1 MITNKE
7 LKYIKTLHN
16 KKGRKETGKFIA
28 EGVRLLEEA
37 VKSKFYP
44 EKLYYCDFVL
54 SERADSVLKIFKKKP
69 GISIEEI
76 SKSQLE
82 TITQTEE
89 PQGIVAVFKTPDKK
103 LTELYWPKHR
113 KLLLCDN
120 ISDPG
125 NLGTLIR
132 SAAAFEFDLV
142 ILTGNCAEP
151 YSPKVVRSS
160 AGGIFVPEIAE
171 GNLDE
176 VLGFVASEK
185 MLLIATDL
193 KGKTDKLP
201 SNIRKRKIVL
211 AIGSES
217 EGLSV
222 DILRKAPVKL
232 RIEHSRKIDSLNAAI
247 AGSILMSKLYK

>member
-1 MITNKE
+1 MATNKE
-7 LKYIKTLHN
+7 LKFIKTLQN

-28 EGVRLLEEA
+28 EGIRLLEEA

-44 EKLYYCDFVL
+44 EKLYYCDSVL
-54 SERADSVLKIFKKKP
+54 TERAKSVLKSFKKP

-76 SKSQLE
+76 SKSQLD

-89 PQGIVAVFKTPDKK
+89 PQGIIAVFKTPEKK
-103 LTELYWPKHR
+103 LIELYWPKHR

-142 ILTGNCAEP
+142 VLTGNCAEP

-160 AGGIFVPEIAE
+160 AGGIFVPVIAE
-171 GNLDE
+171 GNIDE

-217 EGLSV
+217 EGLSAK
-222 DILRKAPVKL
+222 ILRKAPVKL